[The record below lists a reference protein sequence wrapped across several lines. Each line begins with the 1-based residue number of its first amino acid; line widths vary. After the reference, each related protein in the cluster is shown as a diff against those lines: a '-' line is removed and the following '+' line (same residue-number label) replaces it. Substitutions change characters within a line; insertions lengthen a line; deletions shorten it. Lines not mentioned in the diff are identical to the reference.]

1 MATSDE
7 KAGTTIRV
15 SGPGGATEVDIY
27 SAEGY
32 RLLADLWLRSAWQ
45 HRISYEPTWL
55 GARIIQLPEDM
66 VMMQE
71 LLYKVRPD
79 LIVETGVAHGGSAV
93 FYASICELLGRGR
106 VLSIDVEIRKHN
118 RVAIESHPLS
128 RRITLIEGSSTSD
141 AVLGEVRTYVRPG
154 SRVLV
159 VLDSNHSYAHVRDEM
174 ARYAPLVSPGS
185 YLVVFDGVMERL
197 TDAPSGSAAWAT
209 DNPAT
214 AIREFLGA
222 HEEFEVDPHYN
233 RLGVSYCPSGFLK
246 RAEAPEAP

>member
-1 MATSDE
+1 MATSHS
-7 KAGTTIRV
+7 KASTTIQV

-55 GARIIQLPEDM
+55 GIRIIQLPEDM

-71 LLYKVRPD
+71 LLYTVRPD

-93 FYASICELLGRGR
+93 FYASICELLGKGR

-118 RVAIESHPLS
+118 RAAIESHPLS

-141 AVLGEVRTYVRPG
+141 AVLGEVRSHVRPG

-174 ARYAPLVSPGS
+174 ARYASLVSPGS

-197 TDAPSGSAAWAT
+197 TDAPAGSASWAT

-222 HEEFEVDPHYN
+222 HEQFEVDPHYN

-246 RAEAPEAP
+246 RADAPEEP

>member
-1 MATSDE
+1 MATSE
-7 KAGTTIRV
+7 RKASTTIRV

-32 RLLADLWLRSAWQ
+32 RILADLWLRSAWQ

-55 GARIIQLPEDM
+55 GIPIIQLPEDM

-71 LLYKVRPD
+71 LVYNMRPD

-106 VLSIDVEIRKHN
+106 VVSIDVEIRKHN
-118 RVAIESHPLS
+118 RLAIESHPLS
-128 RRITLIEGSSTSD
+128 RRISLVEGSSTSD
-141 AVLGEVRTYVRPG
+141 AVLEEVRRHVQPG
-154 SRVLV
+154 YRVLI
-159 VLDSNHSYAHVRDEM
+159 VLDSNHTYAHVRDEM
-174 ARYAPLVSPGS
+174 ERYAPLVSPGS

-197 TDAPSGSAAWAT
+197 TDAPAGSVSWVT
-209 DNPAT
+209 DNPAA

-222 HEEFEVDPHYN
+222 HNEFTVDSHYN

-246 RAEAPEAP
+246 RADAPEEA